1 MGQSCFTTWA
11 SLLMG
16 YPIYR
21 IRLDTRI
28 DNGPMVV
35 AVTNHTLVLVA
46 STSEAGSLEL
56 INGLD

>member
-1 MGQSCFTTWA
+1 
-11 SLLMG
+11 MG

-28 DNGPMVV
+28 DNGPMVM
-35 AVTNHTLVLVA
+35 ALTNHTSVLVA
-46 STSEAGSLEL
+46 LTSEAGSLEL